1 MSLPLENPLS
11 KGRLITIDALRGI
24 AALSIAVA
32 HVSGNI
38 VINFEQMGDSLVNI
52 LFFPFSVG
60 IARVYLFFLISGF
73 CIHLR
78 WCKAKIDP
86 NKDTKK
92 ALEFI
97 PFWKRRF
104 WRLYPPY
111 LIALFIYIF
120 LDFVLGKLVFDQFF
134 IWNFL
139 SHIFM
144 IHNLD
149 ANTVYSFNGQFW
161 TLAIEEQ
168 LYLAYFALIYV
179 RVKWGWKA
187 AISVCLGARV
197 FWFIFTPLVAKFTGF
212 TIPTVESS
220 LGTWFLWAAGALAV
234 EYAYGIVK
242 LPKWTASFKLGLI
255 SIVICALWYV
265 YGLVALVE
273 NPGIVSKLW
282 WFTAQP
288 MWGVAFFFLM
298 TWFISLETRK
308 LRAWQY
314 GILRI
319 GAWFGIFSY
328 SIYLMC
334 EFVVRIAPE
343 TNWAVKAILT
353 VSIAYFFHRIFER
366 PFMNNSWKQ
375 GAKTYESG
383 GVLPEAKAVQAVT

>member
-1 MSLPLENPLS
+1 MSPTVETIRN

-38 VINFEQMGDSLVNI
+38 VMTFEQMSDSLLNV
-52 LFFPFSVG
+52 LFFPFTVG

-78 WCKAKIDP
+78 WVKAKTNP
-86 NKDTKK
+86 EKDEKE
-92 ALEFI
+92 ALAFI

-111 LIALFIYIF
+111 LIALTIYILLEF
-120 LDFVLGKLVFDQFF
+120 FVGKLVFDKFF
-134 IWNFL
+134 AWDLF

-144 IHNLD
+144 LHNLD

-168 LYLAYFALIYV
+168 LYLAYFLLIFI
-179 RVKWGWKA
+179 RIKWGWKA
-187 AISVCLGARV
+187 AIATTLIARV
-197 FWFIFTPLVAKFTGF
+197 GWFIFTPVVFKLTGH

-220 LGTWFLWAAGALAV
+220 VGTWFLWAAGALAV
-234 EYAYGIVK
+234 EYAYGLVK
-242 LPKWTASFKLGLI
+242 LPKWTTNFWVGLI
-255 SIVICALWYV
+255 FLIISAFWYV
-265 YGLVALVE
+265 YGFVALV
-273 NPGIVSKLW
+273 NDPGVMSKFW

-288 MWGVAFFFLM
+288 MWGVTFFFLM
-298 TWFISLETRK
+298 NWFVSLEAKELRNWQTK
-308 LRAWQY
+308 L
-314 GILRI
+314 LRI

-334 EFVVRIAPE
+334 EFVVRISPDTHWLLRAF
-343 TNWAVKAILT
+343 LT
-353 VSIAYFFHRIFER
+353 VVIGYCFHRLFER
-366 PFMNNSWKQ
+366 PFMNKSYLNQ
-375 GAKTYESG
+375 AKKYES
-383 GVLPEAKAVQAVT
+383 LKPLEEPKAV